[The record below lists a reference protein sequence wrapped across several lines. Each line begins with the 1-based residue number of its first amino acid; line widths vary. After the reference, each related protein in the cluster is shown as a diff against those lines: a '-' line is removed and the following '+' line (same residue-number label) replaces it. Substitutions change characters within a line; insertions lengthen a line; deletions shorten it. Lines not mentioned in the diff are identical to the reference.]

1 MTLTER
7 LILVFVIAC
16 CLINFWLVLKIDTR
30 VSLEKKRLLDS
41 IWFGV
46 ASLHGF
52 LAANPGDFPPDV
64 ALVLRELFAF
74 FALDPTIVTVYP
86 PEAAQAEQAP
96 EAPFVPNFGPH
107 STRAWYLG
115 VSDREAGH
123 PFRLEAAVLEYFGLS
138 KDDLT
143 EGDRVRLRTRY
154 SEGFHGTADRST
166 EGKFDA

>member
-7 LILVFVIAC
+7 LILVFVIAT

-41 IWFGV
+41 ISFGV
-46 ASLHGF
+46 RSLHGF
-52 LAANPGDFPPDV
+52 IAANPGDFPSDV
-64 ALVLRELFAF
+64 AVVLRRLFVHF
-74 FALDPTIVTVYP
+74 DLDPTVITVYQ
-86 PEAAQAEQAP
+86 PEPAQAEQAP
-96 EAPFVPNFGPH
+96 EALFVPNFGPH

-123 PFRLEAAVLEYFGLS
+123 PFRLEAAVLEYFGLTRA
-138 KDDLT
+138 DLT
-143 EGDRVRLRTRY
+143 EADRVRLRTRY